1 MNEMH
6 LRNAWSCNIARKP
19 SSIWILAIR
28 CIVLHTN
35 LAFSVRAR
43 WAYFLETLLYFEKIQ
58 YATRD
63 LPSVACQITRDRF
76 NCGRQ
81 IFFFDE
87 PYRKIVRVLKTGAGR
102 NLLCLQTISKRL
114 CRVVSELKGRMGGWG
129 VWGLEKVIHIRKRGY
144 CRRAGNG
151 SREEWIPKHSRGWLK
166 NGLAFVKLE

>member
-58 YATRD
+58 YAMRD
-63 LPSVACQITRDRF
+63 LPSVVCQITRDKF

-87 PYRKIVRVLKTGAGR
+87 PYRKIVRVLKTGLAGICCVYKQSASVCAE
-102 NLLCLQTISKRL
+102 LCQNWR
-114 CRVVSELKGRMGGWG
+114 GGMGDGG
-129 VWGLEKVIHIRKRGY
+129 SWGLEKVIHIRKRGY
-144 CRRAGNG
+144 CRRAGNE
-151 SREEWIPKHSRGWLK
+151 SREKWIPKHSRGWLK